1 MNSNTNKIFIWFMAG
16 ALVFLCAGLF
26 GFTVD
31 AYGNRVDDTQPQQ
44 NHQKVT
50 APNSNAPQ
58 PKMICPME
66 WTSPVP
72 SSNAGDMPPAGA
84 VSFDWTDHPA
94 ASSYDLTVITP
105 NGSLVDYDVDGSS
118 KNLFLENYKQT
129 GSYQV
134 LVMALDANSAPLC
147 SIAMSFNMPVVSSG
161 GHVKKEGNGGESEPS
176 SVSPSNPVVVPTPTE
191 VEIN

>member
-1 MNSNTNKIFIWFMAG
+1 MDSNTNKLFLWFMAG

-31 AYGNRVDDTQPQQ
+31 AYGNRVDDTQAQ

-58 PKMICPME
+58 PKMVCPME

-72 SSNAGDMPPAGA
+72 SSNAGDMPPTGA

-94 ASSYDLTVITP
+94 ASNYDLTVITP

-134 LVMALDANSAPLC
+134 LVMALDANGAPLC

-176 SVSPSNPVVVPTPTE
+176 SVIPSNPVVVPTPTE